1 MRMRLLSRFAIGF
14 SGALVVSTE
23 VGAFEC
29 TPIPVGVEHAVAQV
43 AGTPLPEHLAA
54 LYDLHPGGARE
65 ALVYLSG
72 SEWCGSG
79 GCTLLVFEQH
89 DARWHP
95 VSRITLVRPP
105 IRALPVAS
113 GGWAALFVQVSGG
126 GIINGYTAELPFGAN
141 GYASNPTIPP
151 AHPITGQPGGVT
163 IIGAHGCGDHARV
176 APDNSSMRTG

>member
-1 MRMRLLSRFAIGF
+1 
-14 SGALVVSTE
+14 VVSTE